1 MAGPSGFWLKRQ
13 QCFNNGDGP
22 AMNTKGLQGAEVK
35 QRMCKQ
41 RDGSLGDELDF
52 RVHEF
57 GLSDLGRMP
66 INM

>member
-1 MAGPSGFWLKRQ
+1 
-13 QCFNNGDGP
+13 
-22 AMNTKGLQGAEVK
+22 MNTKGLQGAEVK

-41 RDGSLGDELDF
+41 RAGSLGDEFDF